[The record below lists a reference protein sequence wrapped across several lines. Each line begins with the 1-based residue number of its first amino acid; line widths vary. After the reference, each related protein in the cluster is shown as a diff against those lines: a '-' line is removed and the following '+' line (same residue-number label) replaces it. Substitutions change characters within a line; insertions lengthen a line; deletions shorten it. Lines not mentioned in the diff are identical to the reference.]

1 MHFLEWEF
9 LWIFIDISLKF
20 IPKGSIDSTPA
31 LVQIMA
37 WSLTGDMPLSEL
49 IVAYFTD
56 AYMSHWVSMV

>member
-1 MHFLEWEF
+1 MGM
-9 LWIFIDISLKF
+9 F

-31 LVQIMA
+31 LVQIMT

-56 AYMSHWVSMV
+56 AYMSHWLSMV